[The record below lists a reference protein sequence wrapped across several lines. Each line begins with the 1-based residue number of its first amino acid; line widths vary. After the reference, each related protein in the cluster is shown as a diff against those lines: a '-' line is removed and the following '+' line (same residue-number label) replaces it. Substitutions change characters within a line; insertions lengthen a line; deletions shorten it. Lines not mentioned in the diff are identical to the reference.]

1 MFRLLGFLA
10 FVLFAAIASAKPVRQ
25 KPGPQP
31 EPVTIAL
38 KIALAAEV
46 ADVIKMVYRDAPD
59 LTVAANPKTNSIT
72 IRAKAEIVRDV
83 RELIKEIDRAADVR
97 PAADVPKV
105 IIWRGSMA
113 DPNEMN
119 AILRIMKGL
128 PTHDNTGKRIDD
140 PPGPF
145 IPGGGGGGFPVPHRG
160 NPAGGVFLPGQPAH

>member
-72 IRAKAEIVRDV
+72 IRAKAEL
-83 RELIKEIDRAADVR
+83 LIDIRKLITEIDRAHDAK
-97 PAADVPKV
+97 PMPKV
-105 IIWRGSMA
+105 IIWRGGLA
-113 DPNEMN
+113 DPNEVN